1 MIRRALAHAALMIAV
16 AACTTPPDGS
26 RGDPPEAGDP
36 RLPAAEVADSPIAAG
51 ADSPAVARTEPPL
64 SPDTLPYRIVS
75 PAAGTVWREG
85 DTHVIRWTRGR
96 EGAVNVGAVVGG
108 KDKGHLAFSLPAEA
122 DSLVWQVPV
131 GFVTGFGPDRSDAV
145 RIRVESADDPR
156 IGAESASFTIAGD
169 TAATTRTPPG
179 TRSSR

>member
-1 MIRRALAHAALMIAV
+1 MTRRAAAHAALMIAL

-26 RGDPPEAGDP
+26 RADPPEGGDP
-36 RLPAAEVADSPIAAG
+36 RRTAAER
-51 ADSPAVARTEPPL
+51 ADSPAAARAETPAGARPEPAG
-64 SPDTLPYRIVS
+64 SADTLPYRIVS

-85 DTHVIRWTRGR
+85 ETHVIRWTRGR
-96 EGAVNVGAVVGG
+96 EDAVNVGAVVGG
-108 KDKGHLAFSLPAEA
+108 KDKGHLAFALSAEA

-169 TAATTRTPPG
+169 TAATTRTPP
-179 TRSSR
+179 

>member
-1 MIRRALAHAALMIAV
+1 MMRSAAVRAATMILL
-16 AACTTPPDGS
+16 AACTTRPDGP
-26 RGDPPEAGDP
+26 RGETPDTGDAPP
-36 RLPAAEVADSPIAAG
+36 PAAERAESAPAG
-51 ADSPAVARTEPPL
+51 RLDAPAPA
-64 SPDTLPYRIVS
+64 DTLPFRIES

-85 DTHVIRWTRGR
+85 ETHVIRWTRSR

-108 KDKGHLAFSLPAEA
+108 KDKGHLAFALPAEA

-156 IGAESASFTIAGD
+156 IGAESAPFTIAGD
-169 TAATTRTPPG
+169 TAATTRARPG